1 MPARLNHNVQLKYI
15 HRDLAVHHAD
25 ASKQI
30 RHLSSG
36 QRVERPSDDPASL
49 ALADGIN
56 AEVRA
61 ITEGTRNIQQTFSLL
76 QVADGSL
83 SGIGDMVRRM
93 QSLAMEAA
101 SNVFNDQDRRT
112 INSEIAQL
120 KQEIDRIAGATT
132 YNGKHL
138 LTGFIAIV
146 DSGST
151 AVADTVE
158 TGVTRIRVTG
168 AAPGTYTFT
177 DGGDGT
183 VTLGNG
189 EISQTVAVET
199 LVEDTAALA
208 AGSFEV
214 LRFGELGLE
223 VTISGGEATGRG
235 QYSSGDLNDKNII
248 IEGKEDFTFQ
258 FGPAETSNDVSRIA
272 IADMRASGPT
282 LNLSEL
288 SVITVADAQRAL
300 TRLNHVQRQV
310 IEERNRIGA
319 FQNRLQLTIETSA
332 NVLERMRS
340 TESAIRELDVAKA
353 VTAMSRSQILSQVAT
368 SIAAEADTDIERI
381 LSLLQ

>member
-1 MPARLNHNVQLKYI
+1 MPARLNHNVQLKHI
-15 HRDLAVHHAD
+15 HRDLAIHHAD
-25 ASKQI
+25 ASRQI

-36 QRVERPSDDPASL
+36 QRVERSSDDPASL

-83 SGIGDMVRRM
+83 GEISEMVRRM
-93 QSLAMEAA
+93 QTLAMEAA

-112 INSEIAQL
+112 INSEISQL
-120 KQEIDRIAGATT
+120 KQEMDRIAGATT

-158 TGVTRIRVTG
+158 TGVTRVRVTG

-177 DGGDGT
+177 DSGDGT
-183 VTLGNG
+183 VTVGNG
-189 EISQTVAVET
+189 EISETVVVES
-199 LVEDTAALA
+199 LVEGASSLA

-223 VTISGGEATGRG
+223 VTISGGDAAGNG
-235 QYSSGDLNDKNII
+235 QYSSGDLADKTII
-248 IEGKEDFTFQ
+248 IEGKEDFSFQ
-258 FGPAETSNDVSRIA
+258 FGPAETSNDVSRIS

-282 LNLSEL
+282 LNLGDL
-288 SVITVADAQRAL
+288 SVITIEDAQRAL
-300 TRLNHVQRQV
+300 TRLNHVQTKV

-319 FQNRLQLTIETSA
+319 FQNRLQLSLETSA

-340 TESAIRELDVAKA
+340 TESSIREIDVAKA
-353 VTAMSRSQILSQVAT
+353 ITALSRSQILSQVAT